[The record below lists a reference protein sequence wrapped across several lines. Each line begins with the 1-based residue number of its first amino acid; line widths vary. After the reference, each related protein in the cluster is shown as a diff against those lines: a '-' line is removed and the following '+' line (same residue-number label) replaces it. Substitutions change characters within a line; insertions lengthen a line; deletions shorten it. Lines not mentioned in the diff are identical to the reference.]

1 MNLVKRALVMSAG
14 AAMAAGLL
22 AGTASAASAF
32 PPPFPPPFTTVT
44 ATTTVNTLAGGN
56 GGFWAGVR
64 VTRTATVTGGVPVP
78 AWFCGPGAP
87 ACFRYR
93 ATLGDHGVFTSFFHA
108 LTPNQYRPGRHIRG
122 IVHGRVN
129 GSASFTTFFASTV
142 PSALNVPVSVTGLA
156 GAPGLWPVR
165 FFAPGTR
172 FGGVHMSPWTFTY
185 TALTF
190 CGLQIWTDASWNG
203 GGNLRFDG
211 NITGC
216 F

>member
-1 MNLVKRALVMSAG
+1 MYLVKRALIMSAG
-14 AAMAAGLL
+14 AAMAVGLL
-22 AGTASAASAF
+22 AGTASAATAF
-32 PPPFPPPFTTVT
+32 PPPPFTSAT

-56 GGFWAGVR
+56 GGFWAGVT

-78 AWFCGPGAP
+78 PWFCGPGAP

-93 ATLGDHGVFTSFFHA
+93 AILQDHGLFHAFSGA
-108 LTPNQYRPGRHIRG
+108 LTPNQSRPGRHI
-122 IVHGRVN
+122 HGTVN
-129 GSASFTTFFASTV
+129 GRLNGYGTFAAFYASRH
-142 PSALNVPVSVTGLA
+142 PSAFNVPVSVFGPA
-156 GAPGLWPVR
+156 GAPGFWPER
-165 FFAPGTR
+165 FFSPGTR

-216 F
+216 

>member
-1 MNLVKRALVMSAG
+1 M
-14 AAMAAGLL
+14 
-22 AGTASAASAF
+22 
-32 PPPFPPPFTTVT
+32 
-44 ATTTVNTLAGGN
+44 
-56 GGFWAGVR
+56 
-64 VTRTATVTGGVPVP
+64 
-78 AWFCGPGAP
+78 
-87 ACFRYR
+87 
-93 ATLGDHGVFTSFFHA
+93 FTSFSGA

-129 GSASFTTFFASTV
+129 GFWQLHHVLRQHV
-142 PSALNVPVSVTGLA
+142 PSRFNGPLSVTGLA
-156 GAPGLWPVR
+156 GAPGRWPER
-165 FFAPGTR
+165 FFVPGTR

-185 TALTF
+185 TAPTF